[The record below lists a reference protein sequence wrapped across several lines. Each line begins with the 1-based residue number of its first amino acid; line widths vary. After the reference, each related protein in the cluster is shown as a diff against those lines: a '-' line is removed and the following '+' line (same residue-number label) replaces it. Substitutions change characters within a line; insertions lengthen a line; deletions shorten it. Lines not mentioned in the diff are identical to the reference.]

1 MSSGLLAHP
10 PPQQTI
16 SLLCTSE
23 QSYSIQHTPPTNLSI
38 KEPPDPTFFQGEE
51 GHPHARLP
59 QVSSFTYTEQKERWK
74 LQVQLIRCRMT
85 DSTAA
90 SEIHAVYLLLSEH
103 LGCPDTVLGT
113 SHMTSFK
120 AHNFKAGSTSSI
132 LQMLKLRGRKGRHF
146 PRVTQSGNGRA

>member
-10 PPQQTI
+10 PSPAGHLTSLHIRAILLHPAHPSYKPQYQRA
-16 SLLCTSE
+16 
-23 QSYSIQHTPPTNLSI
+23 
-38 KEPPDPTFFQGEE
+38 PDPTFFQGEE
-51 GHPHARLP
+51 GHQHARLP
-59 QVSSFTYTEQKERWK
+59 QVSSFTYTEQEEWWK
-74 LQVQLIRCRMT
+74 LQVQLIGCRMT
-85 DSTAA
+85 DSMAA
-90 SEIHAVYLLLSEH
+90 SEIHAVHLLLIEH

-120 AHNFKAGSTSSI
+120 AHNFKAGSTRSI